1 MLIEDFIATNP
12 DPRELKRALVVKM
25 RFEGFKH
32 REIQTILGVESS
44 YISRWEKRYREEGL
58 TGIKLKYKGSAG
70 YLNKEQREAVMNWLK
85 QKTRINISELID
97 HVEQY
102 YGVVYRSCQSYY
114 NLFKNAGVSWRQKN
128 RSPKYKSDECVV
140 EQHN

>member
-25 RFEGFKH
+25 RLEGLKH

-70 YLNKEQREAVMNWLK
+70 YLNKKQREAVMSWLK
-85 QKTRINISELID
+85 QKTGINISELID
-97 HVEQY
+97 HVEQC
-102 YGVVYRSCQSYY
+102 YGVVYCSCQSYY

-128 RSPKYKSDECVV
+128 RNSKYKSDECV
-140 EQHN
+140 